1 MEHVIDAS
9 FQPLGRISSRIA
21 SILQGK
27 QAADYNPRL
36 PGRDRVVVNN
46 AAKITISGRKATDK
60 KYYRHTGYMGH
71 LRERTFREAFTRA
84 PEEVLRRAVA
94 HMLPK
99 NRLRTNRLKRLII
112 ER

>member
-1 MEHVIDAS
+1 MEHVIDAAH
-9 FQPLGRISSRIA
+9 QPLGRISSRIA

-27 QAADYNPRL
+27 HGADYNPRL
-36 PGRDRVVVNN
+36 PGRDRVTVKN
-46 AAKITISGRKATDK
+46 AAKIIVSGRKATEK

-71 LRERTFREAFTRA
+71 LRVRTFREAFARA
-84 PEEVLRRAVA
+84 PDEVLRQAVA

-99 NRLRTNRLKRLII
+99 NRLRMNRLKRLLI